1 MSLEKLSL
9 VTDELFSVL
18 EKLGENELHGEELKM
33 RIYEAAQLSGKSEK
47 VIKNTKKE
55 LKINNII

>member
-9 VTDELFSVL
+9 ITDELFSIL

-33 RIYEAAQLSGKSEK
+33 RIYEASRISRKSEK
-47 VIKNTKKE
+47 VMKNIKKE